1 MKLRIPLN
9 SGDMQ
14 LKDVKVTIRGMGE
27 LLLDVLSSGT

>member
-14 LKDVKVTIRGMGE
+14 LKDVKVAIRGMGE
-27 LLLDVLSSGT
+27 LLLKTVRSQ